1 MSVTF
6 PFCQIQIS
14 SRLAEF
20 QLRQIGHTSKQFHS
34 SHSSIRFKKKSAP
47 LSTTAHSTAF
57 RTLHQPTA
65 SVISSISWVHGC
77 CWGRGNCPRAHN
89 LFWSEVR
96 RSAAGVKLVRL
107 PLFCG
112 HWSARMS
119 RLAAAGSW
127 SSWRIFIFN
136 SRSFVYL
143 VLRFFFLL
151 FDVLCFTLVRHKT
164 TKQYVFRKRKRKG
177 RINFFFK

>member
-34 SHSSIRFKKKSAP
+34 SHSSICFKKKSTP

-96 RSAAGVKLVRL
+96 RSAAGVKLVRQ

-136 SRSFVYL
+136 SLSFVYL
-143 VLRFFFLL
+143 VLRFFFFTFWCVMFYSCSSQNDQTICFSQKEEEGKNKL
-151 FDVLCFTLVRHKT
+151 FF
-164 TKQYVFRKRKRKG
+164 
-177 RINFFFK
+177 

>member
-6 PFCQIQIS
+6 PFCQTQIS

-34 SHSSIRFKKKSAP
+34 SHSSICFKKSAP

-77 CWGRGNCPRAHN
+77 CWGQGNCPRAHN

-107 PLFCG
+107 PLFFCLPTRF
-112 HWSARMS
+112 SAAIDPRECRDWPRPVVDQVGGFLFS
-119 RLAAAGSW
+119 TLFHS
-127 SSWRIFIFN
+127 FI
-136 SRSFVYL
+136 
-143 VLRFFFLL
+143 
-151 FDVLCFTLVRHKT
+151 
-164 TKQYVFRKRKRKG
+164 
-177 RINFFFK
+177 